1 MISGERYD
9 YAHKIQRLIHL
20 AETDLQAFEKES
32 GMEYSADKENEL
44 REIYKEQNLA
54 QIIVQY
60 EEEQRI
66 REQEGAEIQKKNTEQ
81 YLAEKKAFEH
91 SFYGYIYKF
100 FQFILKT
107 FVILQVILHGF
118 LQFILIGAAIAGIV
132 IYWMEHYQWTLH
144 GTGICTLLA
153 CFAMLILLAIYRV
166 EANYHADDASSIKYT
181 LQYRLA
187 EFTNGR
193 MRVIKH
199 KLFIPLL
206 FSLRHIIYYAVDT
219 IQAIAYLAFMAT
231 LIMISPHLLAIAAVV
246 SIGGLYAFNRM
257 CAEDKGNGLLSYLK
271 TKPTALGALLVKLVY
286 SALLLGAVYWCGIL
300 DYQAGYIRVLEQIY
314 IFLVNC

>member
-44 REIYKEQNLA
+44 REIFKAQNPA
-54 QIIVQY
+54 QVIVQY

-66 REQEGAEIQKKNTEQ
+66 REQEEAEILRKNTEKF
-81 YLAEKKAFEH
+81 LAEKKAFEQ
-91 SFYGYIYKF
+91 SFYGYVYKS
-100 FQFILKT
+100 FQFILKI
-107 FVILQVILHGF
+107 FVILQVILHAF
-118 LQFILIGAAIAGIV
+118 FQFIFIGAAIAGIV

-144 GTGICTLLA
+144 GTSISTVLA
-153 CFAMLILLAIYRV
+153 CFAMLMLLAIYRV
-166 EANYHADDASSIKYT
+166 EANYHADDADSIKYT
-181 LQYRLA
+181 QQYRIA
-187 EFTNGR
+187 EFTDGH

-199 KLFIPLL
+199 KLFAPLL
-206 FSLRHIIYYAVDT
+206 FSLQHIVYYAVDAIQT
-219 IQAIAYLAFMAT
+219 ISMLAFMAT
-231 LIMISPHLLAIAAVV
+231 LIMISPHHLAITAIVCLIV
-246 SIGGLYAFNRM
+246 LYSFNKT
-257 CAEDKGNGLLSYLK
+257 CTEDKGNGILSYLK
-271 TKPTALGALLVKLVY
+271 TKPTALGALLVKLGY